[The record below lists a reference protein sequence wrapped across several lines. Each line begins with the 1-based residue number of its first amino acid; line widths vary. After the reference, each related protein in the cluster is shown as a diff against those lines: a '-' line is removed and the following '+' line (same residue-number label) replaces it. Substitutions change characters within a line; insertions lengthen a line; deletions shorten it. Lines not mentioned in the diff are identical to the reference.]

1 MIDVQRIIKDM
12 KRLAEEISTTV
23 TEIEG
28 MILIASINNQTT
40 NAINI
45 TQMAEDLQYLVQSD
59 MNNSVP
65 NPENV
70 GQ

>member
-23 TEIEG
+23 TEMEG

>member
-1 MIDVQRIIKDM
+1 M

-23 TEIEG
+23 TEMEG